1 MMQYVIR
8 AGAVHSQM
16 PAGETWLSH
25 ISRDTLVFYSS
36 RPGALIA
43 DCAETYRHHLCYQWN
58 FTPPVEIKPRAKCT
72 SKQLGEAD
80 ELVLCFNIN
89 QTRIDAE
96 VMKFLLK

>member
-80 ELVLCFNIN
+80 ELVFCFNIN

-96 VMKFLLK
+96 VMKCLPE